1 MKSVKS
7 FFRFSSKI
15 VKMDINSI
23 LSGGSSK
30 NKGIIIQINQDLEQV
45 TNMLLYYYPISKNHF
60 EREETLNDNC
70 IDANCSNEKI
80 EECINLECCTF
91 EEKRTEHERKV

>member
-1 MKSVKS
+1 
-7 FFRFSSKI
+7 
-15 VKMDINSI
+15 
-23 LSGGSSK
+23 
-30 NKGIIIQINQDLEQV
+30 
-45 TNMLLYYYPISKNHF
+45 MLLYYYPISKNHF
-60 EREETLNDNC
+60 EREEAPNDNC